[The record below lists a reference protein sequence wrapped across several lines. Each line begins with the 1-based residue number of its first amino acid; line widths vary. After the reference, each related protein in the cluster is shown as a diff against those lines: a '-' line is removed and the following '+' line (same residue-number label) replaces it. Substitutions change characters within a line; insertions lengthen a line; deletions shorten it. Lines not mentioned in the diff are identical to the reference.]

1 MQALLRQKSGPIA
14 WMRRNLFSS
23 WTNTAVTIA
32 VSYLIF
38 LAAVPVLDWLVLDAQ
53 WVGSSS
59 QACPNRDAACWP
71 FIWDRIG
78 QFMYGEYP
86 EAQRWRVNLGLAL
99 GVVLV
104 APLLIPRLAA
114 GRKLVFG
121 LFTVYPALAI
131 YLFAGGGPLPVVET
145 QKWGGFF
152 LTVVVSTFVMAT
164 SLPMGVLLA
173 LGRRSHMPLMS
184 IFCAG
189 WIEFWRSIPVVVV
202 FFFAIILFP
211 LFLPAQLE
219 IDKLLRAAIALAILM
234 SCFLA
239 EAIRGALQGIPEGQ
253 AEAAASLGLGYWRTM
268 FHVMIPQAFKV
279 ALPQIVSN
287 FIGLFKETT
296 VLLIIGF
303 HDLLGMVQA
312 ASSDPRWIGQNVRTT
327 GYFFVA
333 CFFWLCCFAISRY
346 GAFLERRLSRG
357 IV

>member
-1 MQALLRQKSGPIA
+1 LTIGVLLAG
-14 WMRRNLFSS
+14 
-23 WTNTAVTIA
+23 
-32 VSYLIF
+32 
-38 LAAVPVLDWLVLDAQ
+38 
-53 WVGSSS
+53 
-59 QACPNRDAACWP
+59 
-71 FIWDRIG
+71 
-78 QFMYGEYP
+78 
-86 EAQRWRVNLGLAL
+86 
-99 GVVLV
+99 
-104 APLLIPRLAA
+104 PLLIPNLPGKRWF
-114 GRKLVFG
+114 VVP
-121 LFTVYPALAI
+121 LFTMYPALAI
-131 YLFAGGGPLPVVET
+131 WLFAGGGLLPIVET

-164 SLPMGVLLA
+164 SLPMGILLA
-173 LGRRSHMPLMS
+173 LGRRSDLPLMS
-184 IFCAG
+184 ILCAG

-202 FFFAIILFP
+202 FFVAIILFP
-211 LFLPAQLE
+211 LFLPTHME

-253 AEAAASLGLGYWRTM
+253 GEAAASLGLGYWRTM
-268 FHVMIPQAFKV
+268 YHVMLPQALKV

-303 HDLLGMVQA
+303 HDLLGMVQS
-312 ASSDPRWIGQNVRTT
+312 ASSDPRWIGLNVRTT

-357 IV
+357 IR